1 MNNTEEDYKWNQE
14 KYEMIIQ
21 KGMQIIDSIIA
32 MSNKNVTIEG
42 DKHFSE
48 FFITLQELAWT
59 TQNVFKSTSTHP
71 MDMLG
76 IFGLEN
82 FLMNTLEH
90 NLKISDISLYNPGK
104 AIEVM
109 R

>member
-48 FFITLQELAWT
+48 FFITLQELART
-59 TQNVFKSTSTHP
+59 TQNVF

-90 NLKISDISLYNPGK
+90 NLKISDISLYNPGQ